1 MKKIL
6 TFMFAVA
13 LLASCQQEE
22 NETTPIDNNSRITIA
37 PIITRATEVNFE
49 DTDQIGVTVT
59 QSNDF
64 VYASNKLMTFNNG
77 VFTGDLLWY
86 PEGND
91 ESQIVAYYPYNAAG
105 TPTSFTVKSNQADQ
119 ATGYGASDLI
129 AASKSGVLPST
140 NAIVMNFKH
149 ILTKLVINVEN
160 DTQSNISSV
169 VLKGSVPT
177 ATLDLAAL
185 SVTADGNATATDI
198 TAQVVKANETYRAI
212 VIPQTVAFT
221 LEVTTA
227 DGKTLSQRLTSTTLA
242 QGGQYS
248 VNVRVLPDDIIV
260 TLSGEIDNWT
270 DEGEIGADN
279 EVPFEEHLDANYFL
293 YDGVKYNTVTL
304 TNGTTW
310 MAEPLI
316 YLPKG
321 LTPSTDPTA
330 DSHVW
335 YPYQL
340 IGEGAS
346 PANAASAEALT
357 DETSIKKLGYLYDM
371 YAAFGSKEITADNCH
386 DFEATQGICPKGW
399 HIPTRN
405 DLLDLCGL
413 SNKAVGESGNK
424 VNTEA
429 LFYDVTYGG
438 GKMTKF
444 NEAKWNYVLSGV
456 RMQSNFTATGT
467 YQLGRIYSGNVSSEV
482 LEQYDNQA
490 SLTYIMSSTC
500 YQSSANNIQ
509 FFGQMT
515 TFNIGTYPEGRVSLS
530 YVGIKSGMQL
540 RCVRD

>member
-13 LLASCQQEE
+13 LLVSCQQEE
-22 NETTPIDNNSRITIA
+22 NETTPIDTDSRITIA
-37 PIITRATEVNFE
+37 PIITRATETNFE
-49 DTDQIGVTVT
+49 DTDQIGVTIT
-59 QSNDF
+59 RSNDF
-64 VYASNKLMTFNNG
+64 VYAANKLMTFNDG

-86 PEGND
+86 TEGND
-91 ESQIVAYYPYNAAG
+91 ESQIVAYYPYNSAG
-105 TPTSFTVKSNQADQ
+105 TPTSFTVKTDQTNQ
-119 ATGYGASDLI
+119 ATGYGVSDLI

-160 DTQSNISSV
+160 DTQSTLSSV
-169 VLKGSVPT
+169 ILKGSIPT

-185 SVTADGNATATDI
+185 SVTADENATATDI

-221 LEVTTA
+221 LEVATA
-227 DGKTLSQRLTSTTLA
+227 DGKTLSQKLASTTLA

-260 TLSGEIDNWT
+260 TLSGEIENWT

-279 EVPFEEHLDANYFL
+279 EVPFEEHLDENYFL

-335 YPYQL
+335 YPYE
-340 IGEGAS
+340 ITAEGATV
-346 PANAASAEALT
+346 ATT
-357 DETSIKKLGYLYDM
+357 DEKAIKELGYLYDLQ
-371 YAAFGSKEITADNCH
+371 AAFGGKEITDTNLST
-386 DFEATQGICPKGW
+386 FEGIQGICPKGW
-399 HIPTRN
+399 HIPTRLEYFNLVGKSTN
-405 DLLDLCGL
+405 DADG
-413 SNKAVGESGNK
+413 K
-424 VNTEA
+424 VPADGDKA
-429 LFYDVTYGG
+429 LFYDVAYDGAKIPSLNDAG
-438 GKMTKF
+438 F
-444 NEAKWNYVLSGV
+444 NYQFSGV
-456 RMQSNFTATGT
+456 RMATSLTGAGSYQKTAIASDDKIQTAWHGKPAMSYYMT
-467 YQLGRIYSGNVSSEV
+467 STAFKPIYSSTSGE
-482 LEQYDNQA
+482 
-490 SLTYIMSSTC
+490 LT
-500 YQSSANNIQ
+500 NIQ
-509 FFGQMT
+509 FFGLMST
-515 TFNIGTYPEGRVSLS
+515 INATKYPEGRLSLS
-530 YVGIKSGMQL
+530 YVSIKAGQQL